1 MLDSGS
7 KTQGETQATL
17 SQAREEN
24 LNVKKK
30 LSQCE
35 VMITYLMEELH
46 RREEARCRADSDHT
60 LQVGELAVLRERAE
74 ESVSGSTEKG
84 GRGRKS

>member
-1 MLDSGS
+1 M
-7 KTQGETQATL
+7 
-17 SQAREEN
+17 
-24 LNVKKK
+24 KKR

-46 RREEARCRADSDHT
+46 RREEARRRADSDHT
-60 LQVGELAVLRERAE
+60 LQVGELAVLRERVE
-74 ESVSGSTEKG
+74 ESVRGSTEKR